1 MRNKTKLQIS
11 ILKLKSLQ
19 EYHKELNDEELK
31 KNFSSRMVGEWNHPD
46 KYIDK
51 NSFTNIKEVE
61 SI

>member
-31 KNFSSRMVGEWNHPD
+31 KNIEEKLLFGLE
-46 KYIDK
+46 KI
-51 NSFTNIKEVE
+51 
-61 SI
+61 